1 MIKRVLF
8 ATALF
13 ALAACGAPEDPAPMA
28 DPAMTRTVTG
38 GEIVGYRD
46 ADTGAQVWLGVPFAA
61 PPHGPNRWR
70 APQPVEPW
78 LETRETITH
87 ASPCPQITNALN
99 AEATGVEPG
108 TLIGSEDC
116 LYLDVYLPSGA
127 GPDDSAPEASD
138 LAGGDG
144 VFDYGRPVMVW
155 VHGGANLW
163 GSASQYD
170 AARLAQERDVMVVV
184 VQYRLG
190 PLGFFA
196 HPALSEDAPE
206 IMAGDS
212 APNRTGAANFALLDL
227 VAALEWVRENAPSF
241 GGDPERVTIFGES
254 AGGHNVAALMA
265 SPPAE
270 GLFHRAIIQSGS
282 FESVPLD
289 EARSGADYAAVEAA
303 RRFAGADPDAAALR
317 AAPLSAVYD
326 AYAAD
331 GVMSGLPRIIADG
344 VTLPEAGLEAAF
356 EAGDFHRVPVITGA
370 NRDEMKLFNVFDPE
384 LTNRLF
390 GVIIRTPDPELFEA
404 ASEYQSRLW
413 RALAVDAA
421 AGAMTEAGHEAVWAY
436 RFDWDEGGTMLFMDM
451 SRLLG
456 AAHAMEIPFVFD
468 HFEFFGR
475 LDPALFNGGN
485 EDGRTALAD
494 SMGAYW
500 AEFARN
506 GDPNGAG
513 GPDWPVWTE
522 TGVLMRFDSPGDG
535 GPELITGVETV
546 EQIAADLAADDRL
559 TADQKCLVLERL
571 TSWRDTVR
579 TLAAPLIDCEA

>member
-1 MIKRVLF
+1 MIRRF
-8 ATALF
+8 IAIAAFGAL
-13 ALAACGAPEDPAPMA
+13 ALAACAEDPDAPAPVA
-28 DPAMTRTVTG
+28 DADLGRTVTG
-38 GEIVGYRD
+38 GRIVGYVD
-46 ADTGAQVWLGVPFAA
+46 ADTGAHVWLGVPFAA
-61 PPHGPNRWR
+61 APDGANRWR

-78 LETRETITH
+78 RGARETLAH
-87 ASPCPQITNALN
+87 AEPCPQITNALN
-99 AEATGVEPG
+99 AEATGTEPG
-108 TLIGSEDC
+108 QLIGTEDC
-116 LYLDVYLPSGA
+116 LFLDVY
-127 GPDDSAPEASD
+127 APPREA
-138 LAGGDG
+138 AGDG
-144 VFDYGRPVMVW
+144 PPPASGQAQVYEPGRPVLIW
-155 VHGGANLW
+155 IHGGGNVW
-163 GSASQYD
+163 GSDEQYD
-170 AARLAQERDVMVVV
+170 GAQLATDQDAIVVV

-196 HPALSEDAPE
+196 HPALTADAPE
-206 IMAGDS
+206 MMAGDS

-227 VAALEWVRENAPSF
+227 VAALKWVQENAAAF
-241 GGDPERVTIFGES
+241 GGDAERVTIFGES

-289 EARSGADYAAVEAA
+289 EARSGADYAAVQAA
-303 RRFAGADPDAAALR
+303 ERFAGADPDAAALR

-326 AYAAD
+326 AYARD
-331 GVMSGLPRIIADG
+331 GLMSGLPRMIADG
-344 VTLPEAGLEAAF
+344 VTVPEGGLEAAF

-370 NRDEMKLFNVFDPE
+370 NRDEMKLFNLLDPA
-384 LTNRLF
+384 LTDRLF
-390 GVIIRTPDPELFEA
+390 GAIIRTPDPELYDA

-413 RALAVDAA
+413 RALAVDDAA
-421 AGAMTEAGHEAVWAY
+421 SAMTAAGHEDVWAY

-475 LDPALFNGGN
+475 LDPALFNGSN
-485 EDGRTALAD
+485 ADGRAALAD

-500 AEFARN
+500 ARFART
-506 GDPNGAG
+506 GDPDAAG
-513 GPDWPVWTE
+513 GPDWPSWTD
-522 TGVLMRFDSPGDG
+522 TGVLMRFDSPEDG

-546 EQIAADLAADDRL
+546 ERIAADLAADERL
-559 TADQKCLVLERL
+559 TAYQKCLVLERL